1 MAMMDPATMTKKMFM
16 LAMQAFKY
24 LLDKLIESLRR
35 PIAHYDP
42 ALRCVH
48 VLVRA
53 YAPIKPGESQG
64 AVVVR
69 DLQDNGT
76 WVWASPH
83 IMTKGDVSWLEK
95 VNKMVADLKADKKI
109 DYQKIGNTDTC
120 KEHDKLVKRFKSKVE
135 LKYVTLGS
143 EEFRREYKNKAA
155 EAAQELKKRLAAKC
169 LEVGKRKLIITKT
182 CIATKALLLAQA
194 SHQYISQQL
203 HCCRPLR
210 APLLILLSI
219 GDSLHPM
226 QSKEFVIAVKT
237 EKELAK
243 EAHAKKGVKFI
254 ESALLK
260 SKGGIKIAGFNLED
274 PADFLGGSYDK
285 LINKERSPGP
295 QRSASRAAL
304 LTSSRS
310 NGAGQ
315 KSGGVATISTR
326 SGVHAGLGA
335 PFSVPSTTVET
346 SSGRNPLGCC
356 AASLAAERARANA
369 DVVVKTVSPKLTDA
383 EIKDLVAKAKAAKAA
398 AAKKPLPTTSMG

>member
-1 MAMMDPATMTKKMFM
+1 RHNWEAIIGEAFDFPAYSAKALAAAAKAGLMAMMDPATMTKKMFM

-83 IMTKGDVSWLEK
+83 IMTKGDVTWLEK

-169 LEVGKRKLIITKT
+169 LE
-182 CIATKALLLAQA
+182 
-194 SHQYISQQL
+194 
-203 HCCRPLR
+203 
-210 APLLILLSI
+210 
-219 GDSLHPM
+219 
-226 QSKEFVIAVKT
+226 SKEFVIAVKT

-243 EAHAKKGVKFI
+243 EAHAKKGVKFT

-274 PADFLGGSYDK
+274 PANFLGGC
-285 LINKERSPGP
+285 E
-295 QRSASRAAL
+295 
-304 LTSSRS
+304 
-310 NGAGQ
+310 
-315 KSGGVATISTR
+315 
-326 SGVHAGLGA
+326 
-335 PFSVPSTTVET
+335 
-346 SSGRNPLGCC
+346 
-356 AASLAAERARANA
+356 
-369 DVVVKTVSPKLTDA
+369 
-383 EIKDLVAKAKAAKAA
+383 
-398 AAKKPLPTTSMG
+398 